1 MAKPVKVFKSG
12 DLQPGPSPGEL
23 IESFGLIRR
32 TSPDGQVH
40 GMNCRLPPATPRKAR
55 SHKLFKPVPALQSIE
70 RAVEGLH
77 KLIEVLPQTATLRE
91 IQSALLALNKIK
103 AGLVVKAMRAE
114 QKAETAPQKPA
125 RSALSVSV
133 FKAEA
138 LTGRRQR

>member
-1 MAKPVKVFKSG
+1 MS
-12 DLQPGPSPGEL
+12 
-23 IESFGLIRR
+23 
-32 TSPDGQVH
+32 
-40 GMNCRLPPATPRKAR
+40 CRLPPATPRKAR

-91 IQSALLALNKIK
+91 IQSAIMALNKIRT
-103 AGLVVKAMRAE
+103 GLVIKAMRAE

-138 LTGRRQR
+138 LTGRRQRRRGAPLNLFNCVNISLNRLIFFEGYIIKDKI